1 VNAASGSVVAQLSD
15 GAVVQATLMGMPFGP
30 SHLLGVHIRS
40 LGLVGRGMALSHDRL
55 MTTLLLLAMAHPFH
69 KQGLALS
76 ATDRC
81 VAHDFLRN
89 RSMGSFCS
97 NQYSSDDCSKKRD
110 LGSAGHT
117 DPPLAPGHRDVTRDP
132 LEWWTAA
139 SLRHSMA
146 DQLTK
151 LAYKALQQGKS
162 LAGVAHKEV
171 STKLMELVA
180 PEGAPKTRPIPPQML
195 GDLQAANNA
204 LMELDWQEAE
214 EGLYPT
220 SLLFDAPWLDWATR
234 YPMVWL
240 DMPSTWNRRSERN
253 VNDLPQ
259 EIESEN
265 YPDYY
270 LQNFHHQTDGYL
282 SDHSASL
289 YDLQVEILFNGTAD
303 PMRRRVIK
311 PLIQGLR
318 AFTDRP
324 ASQLRVLDV
333 ATGTGRTLRQVR
345 AALPET
351 QLVGLD
357 LSSAYLRQA
366 NRWLSQLP
374 NELPQLVQGNGETMP
389 FASGSMQ
396 GITCV
401 FLLHELPGE
410 ARQNVINDCFRL
422 LEPGGVL
429 VMADSVQ
436 LADSP
441 QFEPAMD
448 NFRRMFHEP
457 YYRDYIADDID
468 ARLSTAGFTGIRAS
482 SHLMTRV
489 WSATKP

>member
-1 VNAASGSVVAQLSD
+1 MIW
-15 GAVVQATLMGMPFGP
+15 VQAGTE
-30 SHLLGVHIRS
+30 R
-40 LGLVGRGMALSHDRL
+40 RL
-55 MTTLLLLAMAHPFH
+55 AP
-69 KQGLALS
+69 
-76 ATDRC
+76 TDRG
-81 VAHDFLRN
+81 A
-89 RSMGSFCS
+89 
-97 NQYSSDDCSKKRD
+97 
-110 LGSAGHT
+110 AW
-117 DPPLAPGHRDVTRDP
+117 DP
-132 LEWWTAA
+132 LEWKTAA
-139 SLRHSMA
+139 PLPSSMA
-146 DQLTK
+146 DTLTK
-151 LAYKALQQGKS
+151 LAYQALQQGKS
-162 LAGVAHKEV
+162 LVGVAHKEV

-180 PEGAPKTRPIPPQML
+180 PQGAPKTRPIPPQML
-195 GDLQAANNA
+195 MDLQAANAA
-204 LMELDWQEAE
+204 LMEIDWEEAE
-214 EGLYPT
+214 QGLYPT
-220 SLLFDAPWLDWATR
+220 SLLFDAPWLDWAAR

-253 VNDLPQ
+253 VTDLPR
-259 EIESEN
+259 EVESEN

-311 PLIQGLR
+311 PLVQGLR
-318 AFTDRP
+318 AFKDRP

-345 AALPET
+345 AALPQA

-357 LSSAYLRQA
+357 LSASYLRQA

-374 NELPQLVQGNGETMP
+374 DELPQLVQGNGEAMP

-396 GITCV
+396 GVTCV
-401 FLLHELPGE
+401 FLLHELPAE
-410 ARQNVINDCFRL
+410 ARQNVINDCFRV

-429 VMADSVQ
+429 VLADSVQ

-441 QFEPAMD
+441 QFETAMD
-448 NFRRMFHEP
+448 NFRRVFHEP
-457 YYRDYIADDID
+457 YYRDYIGDDIE
-468 ARLSTAGFTGIRAS
+468 ARLSSAGFSSIRAS

>member
-1 VNAASGSVVAQLSD
+1 VIC
-15 GAVVQATLMGMPFGP
+15 VQAGTEQ
-30 SHLLGVHIRS
+30 R
-40 LGLVGRGMALSHDRL
+40 
-55 MTTLLLLAMAHPFH
+55 
-69 KQGLALS
+69 
-76 ATDRC
+76 
-81 VAHDFLRN
+81 
-89 RSMGSFCS
+89 
-97 NQYSSDDCSKKRD
+97 
-110 LGSAGHT
+110 
-117 DPPLAPGHRDVTRDP
+117 LAPNDRDAAWDP
-132 LEWWTAA
+132 LEWKAA
-139 SLRHSMA
+139 ATLPSSMA
-146 DQLTK
+146 DTLTK
-151 LAYKALQQGKS
+151 LAYQALQQGKS
-162 LAGVAHKEV
+162 LVGVAHKEV

-180 PEGAPKTRPIPPQML
+180 PQGAPKTRPIPPQML
-195 GDLQAANNA
+195 LDLQAANTA
-204 LMELDWQEAE
+204 LMEVDWEEAE
-214 EGLYPT
+214 QGLYPT
-220 SLLFDAPWLDWATR
+220 SLLFDAPWLEWAAR

-253 VNDLPQ
+253 VNDLPRDV
-259 EIESEN
+259 EAEN

-311 PLIQGLR
+311 PLVQGLR
-318 AFTDRP
+318 AFKDRP

-345 AALPET
+345 AALPQA

-357 LSSAYLRQA
+357 LSASYLRQA

-374 NELPQLVQGNGETMP
+374 DELPQLVQGNGEAMP

-396 GITCV
+396 GVTCV
-401 FLLHELPGE
+401 FLLHELPAE
-410 ARQNVINDCFRL
+410 ARQNVINDCFRV

-429 VMADSVQ
+429 VLADSVQ

-441 QFEPAMD
+441 QFETAMD
-448 NFRRMFHEP
+448 NFRRVFHEP
-457 YYRDYIADDID
+457 YYRDYIGDDIE
-468 ARLSTAGFTGIRAS
+468 ARLSSAGFSNIRAT